1 MNIGKIKI
9 SRLDSNSYVIEDSR
23 KSKGKISLITKIKT
37 FFKYVKNKLIFDAN
51 YDIEKLKDS
60 SLDEYIDFLNNEKI
74 TLEKAVEKIN
84 SDFDEKEENLTSD
97 ETIELA
103 QETQV
108 KLDNLKDQKE
118 EIDSKL
124 EDAISEREAR
134 KTLREVEDFIP
145 DDVSLED
152 LNLPNLEPFS
162 NLDSQPIILAQDQ
175 IEKVKL
181 PELDEN
187 LQPID
192 YEQEIAE
199 ISKEDEED
207 IHIEPI
213 EGPVS
218 LVQQEPVQE
227 EKITLVSQPNPE
239 EEVMANIQNDY
250 KNSVANIQKEYTENF
265 GKEFSGIV
273 NKIMNETEKYAN
285 RQVEEITNVS
295 KEAINNANNNTQRV
309 LDEKSI
315 VEKDRDQY
323 KAHYEQTLNVVEEKN
338 STIVSKDD
346 EIKALKEEIERK
358 NQEIS
363 VRDKNIQELNI
374 SISEKDSKI
383 SNYEAVIEDYKV
395 TLTTMTR
402 ELGRNFQISSQVEPE
417 QNEVSKTK

>member
-1 MNIGKIKI
+1 MIIGKIKI

-51 YDIEKLKDS
+51 YDVEKLKDS

-84 SDFDEKEENLTSD
+84 SDFDEKEENLTPD

-103 QETQV
+103 QETQME
-108 KLDNLKDQKE
+108 LDDLKVQKE
-118 EIDSKL
+118 KIDSKL
-124 EDAISEREAR
+124 EDAISERDAR
-134 KTLREVEDFIP
+134 EELREVEEELPEVELSNNDI
-145 DDVSLED
+145 
-152 LNLPNLEPFS
+152 NLPENELAKINLS
-162 NLDSQPIILAQDQ
+162 
-175 IEKVKL
+175 IE
-181 PELDEN
+181 EN
-187 LQPID
+187 MEEKLQPID

-199 ISKEDEED
+199 IGKDDEED

-213 EGPVS
+213 EQPVS
-218 LVQQEPVQE
+218 FTQPEPVQE
-227 EKITLVSQPNPE
+227 EKVALVSQPNPE
-239 EEVMANIQNDY
+239 EETMINIQNDY

-265 GKEFSGIV
+265 GKEFSEIV

-285 RQVEEITNVS
+285 RQVEEITKVS
-295 KEAINNANNNTQRV
+295 KEAINNANSNTQRV
-309 LDEKSI
+309 LDEKSRI
-315 VEKDRDQY
+315 EKDRDQY
-323 KAHYEQTLNVVEEKN
+323 KAHYEQTLDTVEEKN
-338 STIVSKDD
+338 RTISSKDD
-346 EIKALKEEIERK
+346 EIKSLKEEIERK

-363 VRDKNIQELNI
+363 ARDKSIQELNV
-374 SISEKDSKI
+374 SISEKDGKI
-383 SNYEAVIEDYKV
+383 SNYETIIEDYKV